1 MRLPVTVCMATF
13 NGALYLKEQID
24 SILTQ
29 LNTGDELVIVDDCS
43 TDNTVTLIKSY
54 QNDIVKIFTNNENRG
69 HVRTFETALRLAKN
83 DIILLSDQDD
93 IWISGRVSLL
103 LNELLYSRCLLA
115 TSNFGLIDES
125 GHLLQDPT
133 VMLLKENS
141 TTSISNYIGI
151 LLGKRPYFGCTMALR
166 RDLLKIALPIPSF
179 VESHDI
185 WLALIS
191 NALVSNLH
199 VERQTVLRRIHFHNL
214 SPRKRR
220 PAVKLL
226 YSRFNM
232 LLSAATIIFRIFIS
246 RINPA
251 GLNRNV

>member
-1 MRLPVTVCMATF
+1 MRPPVTVCMATF
-13 NGALYLKEQID
+13 NGALYLKEQVD

-29 LNTGDELVIVDDCS
+29 LETDDELVIVDDCS
-43 TDNTVTLIKSY
+43 TDNTATLIKSY
-54 QNDIVKIFTNNENRG
+54 QSDIVKIFSNNENRG
-69 HVRTFETALRLAKN
+69 HVKTFESALRLATN

-93 IWISGRVSLL
+93 IWIPGRVSLL
-103 LNELLYSRCLLA
+103 LNELLNSRCLLA

-125 GHLLQDPT
+125 GHPLQDPA
-133 VMLLKENS
+133 VILLKENS
-141 TTSISNYIGI
+141 TTSMSNYIGV
-151 LLGKRPYFGCTMALR
+151 LLGRRPYFGCTMALR

-191 NALVSNLH
+191 NALMSNWH

-220 PAVKLL
+220 SAVKLL

-232 LLSAATIIFRIFIS
+232 CLSAATIMFRILCSHIH
-246 RINPA
+246 PA